1 MQRDNDD
8 RCSSQSPCDVH
19 RRDVAD
25 VVTES
30 SAIGLMDDQAMRIAV
45 AFTREV
51 AKQPNSRL
59 CRACASLL
67 GVSGVGITIM
77 SGEQAGP
84 VCISNPRMRALEELQ
99 FTMGR
104 GPCHD
109 AYQSGNPVHAAVL
122 DSRVEIL
129 WPTFIDLA
137 RESGVTAVFA
147 FPLATHGVKVGVL
160 TLYHDREGELSAM
173 QSNDSVALS
182 AILAETILSMQEAAP
197 VGSVAHGLDA
207 AVSYRAEVFQASGM
221 LAVHLKVTPAD
232 ALLRIRAHA
241 FANGLTAGVV
251 SREIVAGR
259 LRLDDDRTK
268 SEEEIE
274 P

>member
-1 MQRDNDD
+1 
-8 RCSSQSPCDVH
+8 
-19 RRDVAD
+19 
-25 VVTES
+25 
-30 SAIGLMDDQAMRIAV
+30 MRIAV

-59 CRACASLL
+59 CRACAGLL

-84 VCISNPRMRALEELQ
+84 VCISNQRMRALEELQ

-173 QSNDSVALS
+173 QNNDSVALS
-182 AILAETILSMQEAAP
+182 TILAETILSMQEAAP
-197 VGSVAHGLDA
+197 VGSVAQGLDA

>member
-1 MQRDNDD
+1 
-8 RCSSQSPCDVH
+8 
-19 RRDVAD
+19 
-25 VVTES
+25 
-30 SAIGLMDDQAMRIAV
+30 MRIAV

-51 AKQPNSRL
+51 AKQPSGRL
-59 CRACASLL
+59 CRACAGLL

-84 VCISNPRMRALEELQ
+84 VCISNPSMRALEDLQ

-109 AYQSGNPVHAAVL
+109 AYQSGNAVHAAVL
-122 DSRVEIL
+122 DDRVETL
-129 WPTFIDLA
+129 WPTFVDLA

-160 TLYHDREGELSAM
+160 TLYQDREGELTATQNS
-173 QSNDSVALS
+173 DSIALS
-182 AILAETILSMQEAAP
+182 AILAETILSMQDAAP
-197 VGSVAHGLDA
+197 PGTIAHGLDA

-221 LAVHLKVTPAD
+221 VSVQLRISPAD

-241 FANGLTAGVV
+241 FANGITAGAV

-259 LRLDDDRTK
+259 LRLIDDQPKPEEAPDHDR
-268 SEEEIE
+268 
-274 P
+274 

>member
-1 MQRDNDD
+1 MWRADD
-8 RCSSQSPCDVH
+8 ERHPSRNPCDVH

-25 VVTES
+25 IVTMS
-30 SAIGLMDDQAMRIAV
+30 CAIGLMDDQAMRIAV
-45 AFTREV
+45 AFTREL

-59 CRACASLL
+59 CRACAGLL
-67 GVSGVGITIM
+67 GVSGVGITIL

-84 VCISNPRMRALEELQ
+84 ICISNPRMRSLEELQ

-109 AYQSGNPVHAAVL
+109 AYQSGSPVHAAVL
-122 DSRVEIL
+122 DGRVETL
-129 WPTFIDLA
+129 WPTFVDLA

-160 TLYHDREGELSAM
+160 TLYHDREGELTATQNSDSLAISA
-173 QSNDSVALS
+173 V
-182 AILAETILSMQEAAP
+182 LAETILSLQEAAP
-197 VGSVAHGLDA
+197 TGSVAHGLDA

-221 LAVHLKVTPAD
+221 LAIHLQITPAD

-241 FANGLTAGVV
+241 FANGFTAGAV

-259 LRLDDDRTK
+259 LRLDDDRAK
-268 SEEEIE
+268 PEEGI
-274 P
+274 

>member
-1 MQRDNDD
+1 MN
-8 RCSSQSPCDVH
+8 
-19 RRDVAD
+19 
-25 VVTES
+25 
-30 SAIGLMDDQAMRIAV
+30 DQAMRIAV

-59 CRACASLL
+59 CGACAGLL

-84 VCISNPRMRALEELQ
+84 ICISNPRMRALEELQ

-109 AYQSGNPVHAAVL
+109 SYQSGNPVHAAVL
-122 DSRVEIL
+122 DGRVEVL
-129 WPTFIDLA
+129 WPTFVDLA
-137 RESGVTAVFA
+137 RASGVTSVFA

-160 TLYHDREGELSAM
+160 TLYHDREGELTATQNS
-173 QSNDSVALS
+173 DSLALS
-182 AILAETILSMQEAAP
+182 AVLAETILLLQEAAP

-221 LAVHLKVTPAD
+221 LAVHLQVTPAV

-241 FANGLTAGVV
+241 FANGLTAGAV

-259 LRLDDDRTK
+259 LRLDDDRAK
-268 SEEEIE
+268 PEEEHE

>member
-1 MQRDNDD
+1 M
-8 RCSSQSPCDVH
+8 
-19 RRDVAD
+19 
-25 VVTES
+25 E
-30 SAIGLMDDQAMRIAV
+30 
-45 AFTREV
+45 
-51 AKQPNSRL
+51 AKL
-59 CRACASLL
+59 
-67 GVSGVGITIM
+67 T
-77 SGEQAGP
+77 
-84 VCISNPRMRALEELQ
+84 LQ
-99 FTMGR
+99 KYKP

-173 QSNDSVALS
+173 QNNDSVALS
-182 AILAETILSMQEAAP
+182 TILAETILSMQEAAP
-197 VGSVAHGLDA
+197 VGSVAQGLDA

>member
-1 MQRDNDD
+1 
-8 RCSSQSPCDVH
+8 
-19 RRDVAD
+19 
-25 VVTES
+25 
-30 SAIGLMDDQAMRIAV
+30 MDDQAMRIAV
-45 AFTREV
+45 AVTREV

-59 CRACASLL
+59 CRACAGLL

-84 VCISNPRMRALEELQ
+84 VCISNSSMRALEELQ
-99 FTMGR
+99 YTMGR

-122 DSRVEIL
+122 DGRVEVL
-129 WPTFIDLA
+129 WPTFVDLA

-160 TLYHDREGELSAM
+160 TLYHDREGELTAM
-173 QSNDSVALS
+173 QNSDSLALS
-182 AILAETILSMQEAAP
+182 AVLAETILSMQEAAP
-197 VGSVAHGLDA
+197 VGTIAHGLDA
-207 AVSYRAEVFQASGM
+207 AVSYRAEVFQASGV
-221 LAVHLKVTPAD
+221 LAVQLQVTPAV

-241 FANGLTAGVV
+241 FANGLTASAV

-259 LRLDDDRTK
+259 LRLDDDRAK
-268 SEEEIE
+268 PEEEIA
-274 P
+274 